1 VSCGHYHRAWRPEAE
16 AALALP
22 QHDGRDRAD
31 RQPALRGVAICERS
45 VLLDR
50 YDELVAASAGT
61 AAHRATLGPRHC
73 GDLQPDV
80 GHEVLWVIRNVLS
93 GLVLLAPALLSSAR
107 DDLAGLVREVAADLV
122 TLGIPVAGVVSDG
135 STLFVTYPPQFALN
149 RSKPLYS
156 VGRNVV
162 RNLCCC
168 QITETNEQVMWNSCN
183 RGKTPGKRKLL
194 IQQTKPR
201 SRILS
206 TVGLC

>member
-1 VSCGHYHRAWRPEAE
+1 
-16 AALALP
+16 
-22 QHDGRDRAD
+22 
-31 RQPALRGVAICERS
+31 
-45 VLLDR
+45 
-50 YDELVAASAGT
+50 
-61 AAHRATLGPRHC
+61 
-73 GDLQPDV
+73 
-80 GHEVLWVIRNVLS
+80 VLWVIRNVLS

-168 QITETNEQVMWNSCN
+168 QITETNEQVIWNSWRRERDSNPRYHFWYTHFPGVRLQPLGHPSIKAAEN
-183 RGKTPGKRKLL
+183 RGERRRIQVLRSLSLPRK
-194 IQQTKPR
+194 
-201 SRILS
+201 
-206 TVGLC
+206 